1 MTMIGTDLA
10 RASSTTGRVVVGID
24 NSQGARDALRDAA
37 EVARW
42 RNWTLHVVHT
52 WQMSYPVEP
61 YERDLGV
68 VDKALEENATRTVA
82 DVEKEVL
89 GEHDGLD
96 VRHTIAEGP
105 PARILVAASDGA
117 DLLVVGS
124 RGRGG
129 FTSLALGSVGQACVH
144 HAHCP
149 VLIVRP
155 RTHEHET

>member
-1 MTMIGTDLA
+1 
-10 RASSTTGRVVVGID
+10 
-24 NSQGARDALRDAA
+24 
-37 EVARW
+37 
-42 RNWTLHVVHT
+42 
-52 WQMSYPVEP
+52 MSYPVEP
-61 YERDLGV
+61 CERDLGV

-117 DLLVVGS
+117 DLLVVGC

-129 FTSLALGSVGQACVH
+129 FKSLALGSVGQACVH